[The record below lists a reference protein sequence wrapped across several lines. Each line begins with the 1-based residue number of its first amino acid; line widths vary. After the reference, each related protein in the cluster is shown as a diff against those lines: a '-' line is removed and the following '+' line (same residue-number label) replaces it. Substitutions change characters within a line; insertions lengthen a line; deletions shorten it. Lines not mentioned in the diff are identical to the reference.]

1 MNAGRCRTNRIA
13 LVGAAVIL
21 AAIAGIALF
30 ERYRAAPRT
39 DEPDAAPLRL
49 KWTYT
54 APRPG
59 AAVAAPLVT
68 DDAIYLAAIHARGFS
83 LSGTVYALDGTGQPR
98 WSFDADGTMLP
109 TASSPTLAD
118 GRLYFGEGMHANFSC
133 RLFCLDAATGR
144 QFWNFPTTDHI
155 EGGPV
160 VADGLVII
168 PAGNDGLYAIDAIT
182 GKQKWNFR
190 GDLHIDSTPL
200 VRSGRVYVGSGPS
213 KKFATSAV
221 VCVELAT
228 GRPMWRTPMHL
239 PAWAPVAATGD
250 RLFVGLGNGRL
261 TKGAEPSEK
270 PAGGLACLDPDSG
283 KLLWSISAADAVFGK
298 PAIVGKD
305 RIAFGSRD
313 GDLYFYDFDGQSLSR
328 LPLGAPIIA
337 SPLFDRDRT
346 FAATVS
352 GLLVRTGLGGA
363 EQWRF
368 ELPRGS
374 HVYAPLRVHGNE
386 LYVAAETRLP
396 EAAYGTVSL
405 SCYEIQR

>member
-1 MNAGRCRTNRIA
+1 MNAGGCRTNRVT
-13 LVGAAVIL
+13 LVGAAIVL
-21 AAIAGIALF
+21 AAIAGIALYP
-30 ERYRAAPRT
+30 RHRVAPLP

-59 AAVAAPLVT
+59 AAVAAPLIA
-68 DDAIYLAAIHARGFS
+68 DDGIYLAAIHTRGFS
-83 LSGTVYALDGTGQPR
+83 LAGTVYALDRTGTPR

-109 TASSPTLAD
+109 TASSPALAD

-144 QFWNFPTTDHI
+144 PLWNFPTTDHI

-160 VADGLVII
+160 AADGLVIF
-168 PAGNDGLYAIDAIT
+168 PAGNDGLYAINAIT
-182 GKQKWNFR
+182 GKQRWNFR
-190 GDLHIDSTPL
+190 EGLHIDSTPL
-200 VRSGRVYVGSGPS
+200 VRGGRVYVGSGPS

-221 VCVELAT
+221 VCLELAT
-228 GRPMWRTPMHL
+228 GKPVWRTPIDL
-239 PAWAPVAATGD
+239 PAWAPVAAAGD

-261 TKGAEPSEK
+261 TKGAEPPEK

-283 KLLWSISAADAVFGK
+283 KVLWSVSAADAVFGK

-305 RIAFGSRD
+305 RIAFGSRE
-313 GDLYFYDFDGQSLSR
+313 GGLYFSDFDGRTLTR

-337 SPLFDRDRT
+337 APFVDRDST

-352 GLLVRTGLGGA
+352 GLLARTDPSGS

-374 HVYAPLRVHGNE
+374 HVYAPLRIRANE

-405 SCYEIQR
+405 SCYEIQK